1 MTSSHGPIRQIAWVT
16 RDIGA
21 TERFLSTA
29 FGVGKWTRL
38 PGIEFGPETCSL
50 RGGPAEFTAHIS
62 LSYLADLQLE
72 LIEPVS
78 GQSIYSEFLERSG
91 PGLHHV
97 CFEPE
102 DFGAAI
108 ASAHAQDLAVLQ
120 QGDMPGGLRFA
131 YIDGQCAGVPYVELV
146 EVGPD
151 MRAFF
156 DYVKEQAS

>member
-1 MTSSHGPIRQIAWVT
+1 M
-16 RDIGA
+16 
-21 TERFLSTA
+21 
-29 FGVGKWTRL
+29 
-38 PGIEFGPETCSL
+38 
-50 RGGPAEFTAHIS
+50 
-62 LSYLADLQLE
+62 SYLADLQLE

-78 GQSIYSEFLERSG
+78 GQSIYSEFLQQSG

-108 ASAHAQDLAVLQ
+108 ASAQARDLAVVQ

-131 YIDGQCAGVPYVELV
+131 YIDGQSAGVPYVELA

-156 DYVKEQAS
+156 DYVKNQAS